1 MATNLTQ
8 RAKELGVSLAALLDA
23 NRDITDPN
31 KVTAAQLRNVNVPRR
46 AKLGKRETQRQ
57 LNRVFATSGQSPG
70 GAAPQV
76 PTLATQGQGLTP
88 SPGESQAAFLQ
99 RVRASQGTAFT
110 GTLGLPRIPSSRP
123 SSGTPSAP
131 ITFGRGGAVPSAT
144 FDPRLSQA
152 GRGTNR
158 APEPSALGNFFQQ
171 VTEGV
176 PNQAAGFG
184 ELVKFGERAA
194 ASIAFG
200 DPLFPSG
207 AARPSAQTSAPAPT
221 RSFADV
227 VKAGGAEGS
236 RLLSEPARTGPGF
249 NLGVTGSALVT
260 ERAIVQDGILPRNA
274 TEDIFDILAARS
286 GVASGEELLR
296 QLGYV
301 PNPTTPGAWF
311 LPDASSGQVGGGV
324 GAPTSV
330 SSFRTG
336 GRGRAGGGGFGG
348 GGPALIM
355 WRIG

>member
-1 MATNLTQ
+1 MAFKIVNGKLV
-8 RAKELGVSLAALLDA
+8 L
-23 NRDITDPN
+23 ITDQSDFG
-31 KVTAAQLRNVNVPRR
+31 TAAQKKAGRR
-46 AKLGKRETQRQ
+46 VTGTLQTRRPKPT
-57 LNRVFATSGQSPG
+57 
-70 GAAPQV
+70 APQV
-76 PTLATQGQGLTP
+76 PALATALEDAAPTTSPLVSLTGDTTTP
-88 SPGESQAAFLQ
+88 S
-99 RVRASQGTAFT
+99 
-110 GTLGLPRIPSSRP
+110 
-123 SSGTPSAP
+123 
-131 ITFGRGGAVPSAT
+131 

-171 VTEGV
+171 VAGGV

-207 AARPSAQTSAPAPT
+207 TARPSAQTSAPVPT

-249 NLGVTGSALVT
+249 NLGITGSALVT
-260 ERAIVQDGILPRNA
+260 ERSIVQDGILPRNA

-286 GVASGEELLR
+286 GVSSGEELLR

-324 GAPTSV
+324 GGPVSV

-336 GRGRAGGGGFGG
+336 GRGRTGGGFGG
-348 GGPALIM
+348 GGPALVM
-355 WRIG
+355 WRI